1 MLFSIFDDV
10 GDLICCTKQ
19 EVDEDGNPVPAGAT
33 DLARKLGLG
42 SALFLMSTKSVAY
55 LFLFISII
63 NIPVMAFFYSGAG
76 TGSTNIFAM
85 LSLGNVGSPA
95 MVCDDMPDLRGLYN

>member
-1 MLFSIFDDV
+1 
-10 GDLICCTKQ
+10 
-19 EVDEDGNPVPAGAT
+19 
-33 DLARKLGLG
+33 
-42 SALFLMSTKSVAY
+42 
-55 LFLFISII
+55 
-63 NIPVMAFFYSGAG
+63 MAFFYSGAG